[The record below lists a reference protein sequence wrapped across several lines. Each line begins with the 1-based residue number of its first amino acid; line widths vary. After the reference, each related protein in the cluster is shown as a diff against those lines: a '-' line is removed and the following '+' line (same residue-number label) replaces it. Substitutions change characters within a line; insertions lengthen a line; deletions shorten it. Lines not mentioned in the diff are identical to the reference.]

1 MNAKTLLIVNM
12 CFGDF
17 VLLVRDLIRLNYNL
31 KEILEFQ
38 KIVKSFTEKFDEVS
52 KLVEKEKM
60 KVKSLIKN

>member
-1 MNAKTLLIVNM
+1 M

>member
-1 MNAKTLLIVNM
+1 M

-60 KVKSLIKN
+60 KVKSLIKNYISI

>member
-12 CFGDF
+12 CFVDF